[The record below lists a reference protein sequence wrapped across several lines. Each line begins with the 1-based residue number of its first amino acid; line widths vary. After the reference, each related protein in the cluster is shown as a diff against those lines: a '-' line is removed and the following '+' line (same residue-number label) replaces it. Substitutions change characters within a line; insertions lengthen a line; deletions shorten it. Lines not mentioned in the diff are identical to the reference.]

1 MFETRNGAFWQE
13 IKHLDTPRVLAR
25 ILLKEGKAALPAIVN
40 HPSICSISRGFTM
53 KSKATG
59 NTAQAA
65 VAFALAMMG
74 SSMAQAQEAPAAEH
88 TVTYNAALTSE
99 YRYRGLSQTR
109 FDPALQGGADYTH
122 TPSGFYAGTWLSTI
136 KWTKDLGG
144 DGNVEVDL
152 YAGKR
157 GQLSEAISYDVGGLY
172 YWYPSNDLNPN
183 ANTFELYGQVG
194 VGPAYLKYSHSTTNL
209 FGTPDSKQSGYLDL
223 GANLPM
229 PAVEGLVLNLH
240 VGRQRVKNNSGL
252 SYTDYKVGVTKD
264 FGFASVSLA
273 WIKANTEAYVSP
285 TGRNLG
291 KSAAVLS
298 VSKTF

>member
-1 MFETRNGAFWQE
+1 
-13 IKHLDTPRVLAR
+13 
-25 ILLKEGKAALPAIVN
+25 
-40 HPSICSISRGFTM
+40 M
-53 KSKATG
+53 KSKSAG
-59 NTAQAA
+59 SAGAA
-65 VAFALAMMG
+65 SAVILTLAMIG
-74 SSMAQAQEAPAAEH
+74 SGQAQEAPVAEH
-88 TVTYNAALTSE
+88 QVSYNAALTSE

-122 TPSGFYAGTWLSTI
+122 SPSGLYIGTWLSTI

-144 DGNVEVDL
+144 DGDVEVDL

-157 GQLSEAISYDVGGLY
+157 GQLTSAISYDVGGLY

-194 VGPAYLKYSHSTTNL
+194 FGPAYLKYSHATTNL
-209 FGTPDSKQSGYLDL
+209 FGTANSKQSGYLDL
-223 GANLPM
+223 GANVPL

-240 VGRQRVKNNSGL
+240 VGRQRVKNNGQF
-252 SYTDYKVGVTKD
+252 SYTDYKVGLTKD
-264 FGFASVSLA
+264 LGFASVSLA
-273 WIKANTEAYVSP
+273 WVKANTESYLSP